1 MLIEQLIGELLLRHN
16 CVVVPSFGGFVAR
29 QTSAVVDSRN
39 GVMLPPG
46 KSLLFNKQLI
56 NNDGLLIASYAQSA
70 NVSYDEAAAEIQSK
84 VIEWQQ
90 KLHAGERITIEKV
103 GYLFLDQE
111 KNIGFEQDRF
121 FNLLLSSYGLGK
133 VHFVSEEDIR
143 IVARPEINP
152 VEKTETATR
161 QDIPVIEM
169 IPAGEPVIGKIPDEI
184 PVLPLPAVK
193 TTVKLWKYAAAAAL
207 IPIAFYSYWIPV
219 KTRVL
224 ESGVFAIQ
232 DFNPFHTA
240 QEGTYDAR
248 NWTFKLDTAR
258 METETLDEMITSLPE
273 NVTILSYPFDNDLFI
288 PVRTGNQP
296 ETTAA
301 TVQTPAE
308 TTIEPMAV
316 SGSGYHLIAGCFG
329 SESNAQNF
337 VKDLKSKGMD
347 AYVVDFHQGLY
358 RVSAGK
364 AADASLLQNAQS
376 KIQAL
381 DIPGSWI
388 LKK

>member
-193 TTVKLWKYAAAAAL
+193 TTVKFWKYAAAAAL

-301 TVQTPAE
+301 TVQTSAE